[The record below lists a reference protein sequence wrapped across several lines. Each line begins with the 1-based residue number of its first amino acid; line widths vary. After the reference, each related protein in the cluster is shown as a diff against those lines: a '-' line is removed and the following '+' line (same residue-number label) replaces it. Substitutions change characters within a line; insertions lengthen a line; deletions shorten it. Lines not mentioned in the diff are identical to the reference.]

1 MSNIQELM
9 FAVQHAPRVVPAYTF
24 RVTPNGSDVTLS
36 KTIRS
41 RRPIG
46 EVRETVRRLAL
57 RRWPRG
63 FTFSVRPA

>member
-9 FAVQHAPRVVPAYTF
+9 FAVQHVPRAVPAYAF
-24 RVTPNGSDVTLS
+24 RVTPNGSSESFT

-46 EVRETVRRLAL
+46 EVRETVRLMAIRK
-57 RRWPRG
+57 WPQG